1 MRKRQI
7 GAMRRQ
13 RAGGFTLVEVMIAMA
28 VLAFGLLGLAV
39 LQLHALQQSA
49 AGRHTTQAS
58 HVARTFLE
66 QAHRL
71 PWSALGDAVGTWTA
85 PGWGGATSSVSTRIA
100 TPDGGLSSEKTY
112 DIDWRVTEIGVA
124 GCLREVEV
132 RVRWPEAKVSTLK
145 ESVLA
150 TRRYNWGAA
159 GC

>member
-1 MRKRQI
+1 M
-7 GAMRRQ
+7 
-13 RAGGFTLVEVMIAMA
+13 VAMA

-49 AGRHTTQAS
+49 AGRHTTHAS

-66 QAHRL
+66 QSHRL
-71 PWSALGDAVGTWTA
+71 PWSALGGALNAWTA
-85 PGWGGATSSVSTRIA
+85 PAWVGATSSVTTRIA
-100 TPDGGLSSEKTY
+100 TPDGGMTSEKTY
-112 DIDWRVTEIGVA
+112 DVEWRVTEIGTG

-132 RVRWPEAKVSTLK
+132 RVRWPEAKVSAPK